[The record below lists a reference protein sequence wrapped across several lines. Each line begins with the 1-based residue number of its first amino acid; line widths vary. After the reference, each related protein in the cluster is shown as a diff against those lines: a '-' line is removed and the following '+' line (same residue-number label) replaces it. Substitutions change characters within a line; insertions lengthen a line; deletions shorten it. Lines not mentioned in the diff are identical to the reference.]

1 MPAVQE
7 TSIKR
12 LVVGPLDVRLHS
24 SAVHRILK
32 MVTCAMDHE
41 YEPYCKPQQGQTSH
55 ANSCSIY
62 CTGLTLTANSQLTAN
77 SSLHWLH
84 PLNFTLVSTLS
95 LIFSSLVSYSSHLSS
110 PLFSSLLV
118 YSILPMIRNC
128 NSLHFTVSSSHCYFL
143 AQPIFQH
150 TAVHESSDL
159 LDHMRED
166 KPNTFVSD
174 RPCTAI
180 DELIPGM
187 L

>member
-41 YEPYCKPQQGQTSH
+41 YEPYCKSQQGQTSN
-55 ANSCSIY
+55 ANSCSI
-62 CTGLTLTANSQLTAN
+62 CFTRLTLTANSQLTTN
-77 SSLHWLH
+77 NPLYSL
-84 PLNFTLVSTLS
+84 PLTLNL
-95 LIFSSLVSYSSHLSS
+95 FQHR
-110 PLFSSLLV
+110 LFSCLLLCSILV
-118 YSILPMIRNC
+118 YSILPMIRND
-128 NSLHFTVSSSHCYFL
+128 NSLHFTLSSSHCYFL

-150 TAVHESSDL
+150 TAVHESGDL

-166 KPNTFVSD
+166 KPNTFVSN